1 METEKNFAGSEL
13 SLAVAERALEV
24 VPSMPMTG
32 WLDLPVAER
41 SAELKQIKELAAR
54 IRQSSEVLVC
64 VGIGGSYLGHKAL
77 IEALVPQAAQG
88 GATSTRHTAYL
99 SHDTAY
105 LASDV
110 MSATQGVEVLF
121 AGNSL
126 DALALDDLLAR
137 LGERDFAVNVI
148 SKSGTTTEVLI
159 AWRILRQKLQERY
172 GQDWAQRVYV
182 TTDAQTGQL
191 HAEAEARGFA
201 QLVLPGDVGGRYS
214 VLSSVGL
221 LPLAAAGVDIDML
234 LAGARAEYHAIF
246 GRSDPQTPS
255 VSFTDPQGYVST
267 GRAAVLNYAYV
278 RQQLYRTGVDT
289 EVLASFHPRLAG
301 LAAWWQQL
309 FGESE
314 GKNDQGIFPAVAT
327 YSTDLHSLGQ
337 FMQQG
342 RRNLLET
349 IVRFERMPGQEHTVP
364 ADLGQTTPAAAT
376 GSSDWLAGKSL
387 KEINRAAETATITAH
402 QAGHLAV
409 AQITLP
415 DFSAASLGALIYYFE
430 VACAVSALLA
440 GVNPF
445 DQPGVEAYKQEMFRL
460 LGRDGQQEAQ

>member
-1 METEKNFAGSEL
+1 METEKNFAEAEL

-41 SAELKQIKELAAR
+41 SAELAQIKELAAR

-77 IEALVPQAAQG
+77 IEALAP
-88 GATSTRHTAYL
+88 RPE
-99 SHDTAY
+99 
-105 LASDV
+105 
-110 MSATQGVEVLF
+110 QGVEVLF

-159 AWRILRQKLQERY
+159 AWRILRQKLQEHY

-191 HAEAEARGFA
+191 HAEAVAQGFA
-201 QLVLPGDVGGRYS
+201 QLVLPSDVGGRYS

-221 LPLAAAGVDIDML
+221 LPLAVAGVDIDML
-234 LAGARAEYHAIF
+234 LAGARTEHHAIF
-246 GRSDPQTPS
+246 GPSDPQAPS
-255 VSFTDPQGYVST
+255 VSFTDPQGYTST

-349 IVRFERMPGQEHTVP
+349 IVRFERMPGQEYTVP
-364 ADLGQTTPAAAT
+364 ADQGQTTPAAAT

-387 KEINRAAETATITAH
+387 KEVNRAAETATITAH

-409 AQITLP
+409 AQITLV
-415 DFSAASLGALIYYFE
+415 DFSAASLGALLYYFE

-460 LGRDGQQEAQ
+460 LGRDSQQGAQ

>member
-1 METEKNFAGSEL
+1 METEKNFAESEL

-24 VPSMPMTG
+24 APSMPMTG

-41 SAELKQIKELAAR
+41 SAELAQIKELAAR
-54 IRQSSEVLVC
+54 IQQSSEVLVC

-77 IEALVPQAAQG
+77 IEALAP
-88 GATSTRHTAYL
+88 RPE
-99 SHDTAY
+99 
-105 LASDV
+105 
-110 MSATQGVEVLF
+110 QGVEVLF

-191 HAEAEARGFA
+191 HAEAVAQGFA
-201 QLVLPGDVGGRYS
+201 QLVLPSDVGGRYS

-221 LPLAAAGVDIDML
+221 LPLAVAGVDIDML
-234 LAGARAEYHAIF
+234 LAGARTEHHAIF
-246 GRSDPQTPS
+246 GRSDPQAPS
-255 VSFTDPQGYVST
+255 VSFTDPQGYTST

-301 LAAWWQQL
+301 LAAWWQQM
-309 FGESE
+309 FGEKE
-314 GKNDQGIFPAVAT
+314 GKNDQGIFPAVAR
-327 YSTDLHSLGQ
+327 YSTDLQSLGQ

-349 IVRFERMPGQEHTVP
+349 IVRFERMPGQEYTVP
-364 ADLGQTTPAAAT
+364 ADRGQTRPAAAT

-387 KEINRAAETATITAH
+387 KEVNRAAETATITAH

-409 AQITLP
+409 AQITLV
-415 DFSAASLGALIYYFE
+415 DFSAASLGALLYYFE